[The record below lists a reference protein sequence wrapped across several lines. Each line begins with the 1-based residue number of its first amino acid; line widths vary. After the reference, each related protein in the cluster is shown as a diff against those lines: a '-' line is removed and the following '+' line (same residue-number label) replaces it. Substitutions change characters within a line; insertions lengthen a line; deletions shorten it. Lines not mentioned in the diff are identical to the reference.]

1 MSSVPSIEGPCDA
14 RFARVR
20 EVFAESFASG
30 AETGSSV
37 AVSVD
42 GRPVVDLWGGSADAA
57 GTRPWQRDTI
67 VNLYSTTKG
76 LAALCAHLLVDRG
89 ELDLD
94 APVAQYW
101 PEFAAAGKQK
111 ILVRQLLCHQAGLA
125 AIRRPFSM
133 DEFYDWDATT
143 SALAAETP
151 WWEPGTA
158 HGYHALTFGHLIGEV
173 VRRISG
179 KSLGTF
185 FRDEVAKPLGADLH
199 IGLAAS
205 EDARVAD
212 LIPPSADAL
221 AAASSTAA
229 SGANLELV
237 ARVLANPAVN
247 PLETRS
253 RAWRGAEIPA
263 ANGHGNARSIARVYA
278 ALACGG
284 GIGGATLCRAETIA
298 NASGVQTSGVDL
310 VLQFPITWGL
320 GYIVNADKALY
331 GPNPRSFGHTGY
343 GGSFGFADP
352 DAHVSVGYAMNRMAA
367 TLAGEPRGAALVQAV
382 YECL

>member
-1 MSSVPSIEGPCDA
+1 MSRVPTVEGRCDP

-20 EVFAESFASG
+20 EVFTESFASG

-37 AVSVD
+37 AVTVD
-42 GRPVVDLWGGSADAA
+42 GETLVDLWGGDADAA

-101 PEFAAAGKQK
+101 PEFAAAGKGA
-111 ILVRQLLCHQAGLA
+111 IRVRQLLCHQAGLA
-125 AIRRPFSM
+125 AIRRPFTT
-133 DEFYDWDATT
+133 DEFYDWDVTT
-143 SALAAETP
+143 AALAAETP

-158 HGYHALTFGHLIGEV
+158 HGYHALTFGHLVGEV

-179 KSLGTF
+179 KRPGAF
-185 FRDEVAKPLGADLH
+185 FRDEVAAPLGADLH

-205 EDARVAD
+205 EDARVAEM
-212 LIPPSADAL
+212 IPPSADAL
-221 AAASSTAA
+221 AAASSAVA

-237 ARVLANPAVN
+237 ARVLGNPAVN
-247 PLETRS
+247 PLDTRT

-263 ANGHGNARSIARVYA
+263 ANGHGNARSVARVYA

-284 GIGGATLCRAETIA
+284 EIDGVTLLRPETIA
-298 NASGVQTSGVDL
+298 NASSVQTSGVDL
-310 VLQFPITWGL
+310 VLQFPIHWGL

-352 DAHVSVGYAMNRMAA
+352 DARVSVGYAMNRMAA
-367 TLAGEPRGAALVQAV
+367 TLAGEPRGTALVQAI